1 MTKQKK
7 VSKSIEKIDTSIDR
21 NRENLTILKWIDD
34 GNFDKL
40 VKWFSSEKEQNK
52 VVLSWFLNS
61 TNVTLWQLWTIKI
74 DINHIKNYIRNK
86 PDISKDLEK
95 KIAKLFL
102 KKLYE
107 LWATNTTFI
116 TQIKDAF
123 GIENGIDIEN
133 KSIDFKTIQVNI
145 SKLSPDWNETINSV
159 TVSNDEIFDL
169 LWNEINKIANFES
182 QSLSSRDIILDIL
195 QFEVKG
201 IIDYVKWWW
210 KDAEKDMIKSILP
223 TSMISE
229 IFNKVKDPE
238 IEELTVQKLKLQWSD
253 AEKCKELNQKIWK
266 KYIENFEKMWM
277 NKDFISTLKKLLE
290 NDFNFA
296 QLDKKEQTVLR
307 NTLIADNIDQAWN
320 KRANYT
326 KFNQKDFKEFMQ
338 KLYDFENDNINI
350 EVAWRWNINLK
361 IKKSVKE
368 WSIPSFSDVENFKNM
383 DAINPIKFI
392 VNIDNNDEEIIK
404 DLEDTKDSPLRSDW
418 IMETHITKW
427 WELNIWNGYKLEI
440 CGKIIAKSQLDELLE
455 CDYDEDKLNQKL
467 KDFWL
472 YDELKDLEAS
482 VKKKMFSPEN
492 VHTDFDENGVAQ
504 NNDQWYWPYWYR
516 FCIFEEMLKSL
527 DVKIVERNL
536 IFDWKNVDKLSQIY
550 VMSKLWWDRDLI
562 ENQDRKINNL
572 LDAAYDSE
580 ELGDAESGKAKAEEL
595 WNDIKSGYQNE
606 YKPNKGEEGY
616 ENFSIYDSLEN
627 GGTIYANA
635 KKYRESLDDEWK
647 KAFREKLIELC
658 EKDSDIEEED
668 RKDVIGEIDDLIDY
682 LEHPH
687 SATTSDDWSDEPKK
701 VEKTDEEKFKETWDS
716 LQWDKECP
724 AFGVWTRLYFDLW
737 ESQLPP
743 IDITDAEKSFYCF
756 KIESVDDINQ
766 TFTLKA
772 IWWDLPSSLTGN
784 VYTLKKSQL
793 ESMKKW
799 WSIYKVRADN
809 TRDWISC
816 IESINK
822 AWFFKKFTTFW
833 NMEWQVKLEWNK
845 FVNQKWEEIKYF
857 DRMEWVFDDSDPDK
871 WKWWQWVK
879 IYKYEIKGVDTSKW
893 TVKLASQFDSH
904 DENYNDVIREYEN
917 EIPFEQFILLMEW
930 KRLKWYTEDQQ
941 KEMETKYNINDPKRL
956 PTKWMR
962 KWISIWAIIN
972 VFKNTTKALKSKID
986 ERNKQQEEDLEDYL
1000 FSYEWLDLY
1009 GKLWWLFW
1017 NSAIWDAIRKT
1028 QYEFYTNREN
1038 RTRKRIEEWYKIFE
1052 TDPQYSEFF
1061 GDHLL
1066 AILDRQWYVWND
1078 KDRYKF
1084 AAAFLIMVKK
1094 EWPYPRAFANQKDR
1108 WKRVEN
1114 LLWPEHKI
1122 RFLNFYEKKKD
1133 EIQQAKDLWYP
1144 SWDRLEKQE
1153 ELNKMEIQYIIST
1166 IDGRAPYGPCSN
1178 EYMLK
1183 SLWSKNFMSK
1193 LEENINWYY
1202 NNHEAEK
1209 NKLETFYSAEESYL
1223 RNLWSGKFQAAL
1235 PALER
1240 MCETAKTPWEVF
1252 RIKWYLLGAMLM
1264 WIVKNDTTA
1273 KTIKSF
1279 WATCR
1284 SMWFAPW
1291 YRMRDIEHQDKVKI
1305 LLDGVTNGEFSKD
1318 PNLKINLSDF
1328 EPWNIKDWKYSFWK
1342 IFQSY
1347 WNSHGKDILKKI
1359 ENPTYKDGPLDKSVV
1374 DLANEKDNPNNYVF
1388 KEIIKNSTTNEIDTK
1403 WNATPIF
1410 AQESP
1415 LTATSNMV
1423 KEFIPRNWKYS
1434 KLRSE
1439 EDLSNAEDFWTR
1451 ANDVIPNADVESD
1464 QETVNFVFKKFF
1476 NRFDDVLTTET
1487 QKMILRSL
1495 PLIQEE
1501 AKYSPNNAR
1510 YMLWYMLK
1518 GNMHD
1523 KTHWA
1528 FPTEFNQV
1536 VDKFVDFFNK
1546 NIQKINEG
1554 TIKAA
1559 FDDDDVIRSFSNP
1572 YVLLWLRKFYSKYM
1586 NWWWKDRT
1594 NYKKN
1599 ADLSLLKLKNP
1610 KRRDDTINDKI
1621 EELWKRTKEYGTP
1634 NVPFDLDSPKAVKV
1648 LDLPNHDVDVEMQK
1662 LWETR
1667 Y

>member
-7 VSKSIEKIDTSIDR
+7 IPKSIEKIETSIDR
-21 NRENLTILKWIDD
+21 NRENLAILKWIDD
-34 GNFDKL
+34 GGFNKL

-52 VVLSWFLNS
+52 VILSWFLNS
-61 TNVTLWQLWTIKI
+61 TNVTLWQLWNIKI

-95 KIAKLFL
+95 NIAKLFL

-107 LWATNTTFI
+107 SWATNTPFMA
-116 TQIKDAF
+116 QIKDSF
-123 GIENGIDIEN
+123 GIENEADIEN
-133 KSIDFKTIQVNI
+133 KNIDFKTIQVNV
-145 SKLSPDWNETINSV
+145 SKLSPDLDEKINSV

-169 LWNEINKIANFES
+169 LWNNVNKITNFES
-182 QSLSSRDIILDIL
+182 QSLSARDIILDIL
-195 QFEVKG
+195 QFEVKWV
-201 IIDYVKWWW
+201 IEYVKLWW
-210 KDAEKDMIKSILP
+210 KNAERDMVKDILP
-223 TSMISE
+223 TSMIPE

-238 IEELTVQKLKLQWSD
+238 IEELTVQKLKLEWSD
-253 AEKCKELNQKIWK
+253 TEKYKEINKKIWE

-277 NKDFISTLKKLLE
+277 NKDFISALKKLLE
-290 NDFNFA
+290 NDFNFS
-296 QLDKKEQTVLR
+296 QLDKKGQIILR
-307 NTLIADNIDQAWN
+307 NTLVTDNIDKVWN
-320 KRANYT
+320 KRANYI
-326 KFNQKDFKEFMQ
+326 KFDQNDFQEFM
-338 KLYDFENDNINI
+338 KNLYDFENENIKI
-350 EVAWRWNINLK
+350 EVAWRWDINLK

-368 WSIPSFSDVENFKNM
+368 GPTPSFSDVENFKNM
-383 DAINPIKFI
+383 DAINPLIFT
-392 VNIDNNDEEIIK
+392 VNIDNNDKEIIK
-404 DLEDTKDSPLRSDW
+404 DLEETKDSPLRVNW

-427 WELNIWNGYKLEI
+427 WEINIWNWYKLEI
-440 CGKIIAKSQLDELLE
+440 CWKIITKPQLDELLDCE
-455 CDYDEDKLNQKL
+455 NDKKQLESKL
-467 KDFWL
+467 KRIWL
-472 YDELKDLEAS
+472 YEELEDILEQIKPS
-482 VKKKMFSPEN
+482 ESL
-492 VHTDFDENGVAQ
+492 
-504 NNDQWYWPYWYR
+504 
-516 FCIFEEMLKSL
+516 FEEMLKSL
-527 DVKIVERNL
+527 DVKVVERNL
-536 IFDWKNVDKLSQIY
+536 IFDWKNIDKLSQIY
-550 VMSKLWWDRDLI
+550 IMSKLWWDRKLNDD
-562 ENQDRKINNL
+562 QDKKITKL
-572 LDAAYDSE
+572 MDAAYESE
-580 ELGDAESGKAKAEEL
+580 ELGDAESGKARAEEL
-595 WNDIKSGYQNE
+595 WNDIKLGYQNE

-616 ENFSIYDSLEN
+616 ENFSIDDSLEN
-627 GGTIYANA
+627 SGIIYDNA

-658 EKDSDIEEED
+658 ENDSDIDEED
-668 RKDVIGEIDDLIDY
+668 RKDVIGEIDNLIDY

-687 SATTSDDWSDEPKK
+687 STTTSDDWNDEPRK

-724 AFGVWTRLYFDLW
+724 VFGVWTRLYFDLW

-756 KIESVDDINQ
+756 KIESVDDVNQ

-772 IWWDLPSSLTGN
+772 VWWDLPSSLTGKEFE
-784 VYTLKKSQL
+784 LKKDQL

-799 WSIYKVRADN
+799 WSIYKVRADDK
-809 TRDWISC
+809 RDWNSC

-857 DRMEWVFDDSDPDK
+857 DRVEWVFDDSDPDK

-879 IYKYEIKGVDTSKW
+879 IYKYVIKGVDIGKW
-893 TVKLASQFDSH
+893 TVKLASTFDSH
-904 DENYNDVIREYEN
+904 DENYNDVKYKYEN

-956 PTKWMR
+956 ATKWLR

-972 VFKNTTKALKSKID
+972 VFKNTTKALKAKID
-986 ERNKQQEEDLEDYL
+986 ERNKQQEEDLENYL

-1017 NSAIWDAIRKT
+1017 NSSIGDAVRKM
-1028 QYEFYTNREN
+1028 QYDFYTNREN
-1038 RTRKRIEEWYKIFE
+1038 RTWKKIEERYKIFE

-1359 ENPTYKDGPLDKSVV
+1359 ENPTYKDGPLDKSIV

-1388 KEIIKNSTTNEIDTK
+1388 KDIIKNSTTNEIDTSWK
-1403 WNATPIF
+1403 ATPIF

-1434 KLRSE
+1434 NLRSE
-1439 EDLSNAEDFWTR
+1439 EDLSNAEDFWTK
-1451 ANDVIPNADVESD
+1451 ANDVIPRAEVESD